1 MKKREVKNKLARVKG
16 RQVTKASWAVKTK
29 HPAEPGSYIDRSC
42 HDFTMGLCEG
52 TARNGPIMRSWLGMS
67 ETPVVSSLF
76 IPKTPL
82 LNNNKK
88 TPNGRFVCLCGLFKI
103 DIYFVRNQNL

>member
-1 MKKREVKNKLARVKG
+1 MKKREVEIKLARVKG

-42 HDFTMGLCEG
+42 HDVTMGLCEG
-52 TARNGPIMRSWLGMS
+52 TARNGPIRQSWLGCLR
-67 ETPVVSSLF
+67 PQWFPHFLF
-76 IPKTPL
+76 PKPL
-82 LNNNKK
+82 YSIKKK
-88 TPNGRFVCLCGLFKI
+88 TPNGLFVCLCGLFKI

>member
-1 MKKREVKNKLARVKG
+1 MKKREVEIKLARVKG

-52 TARNGPIMRSWLGMS
+52 TARNGPIMQSWLGMS
-67 ETPVVSSLF
+67 ETTVVSSLF

-82 LNNNKK
+82 LNKK
-88 TPNGRFVCLCGLFKI
+88 KKKDPQWAFCLFVWAFQ
-103 DIYFVRNQNL
+103 D